1 MRWCVHNIHVYEM
14 EGGSWIV
21 ETRLLR
27 KKSLTDDTDC
37 LVREEGVCVQ
47 VCVCELET
55 GGT

>member
-1 MRWCVHNIHVYEM
+1 M

-37 LVREEGVCVQ
+37 LVREEGVCVC
-47 VCVCELET
+47 VCVSWRRVALET
-55 GGT
+55 KPVLFLKSR